1 MGVVPKRLAHTPASM
16 SDIPLLTPFTSEVG
30 DEGTAEYEVVNDAWG
45 TGSCIVPDGIDREG
59 SRCILNSIVT
69 TIAFSWRK

>member
-1 MGVVPKRLAHTPASM
+1 MSVVPKRLAHTLASM

-30 DEGTAEYEVVNDAWG
+30 DEGKAEYEIVNDAWG
-45 TGSCIVPDGIDREG
+45 TGLCIVPDSIDREE
-59 SRCILNSIVT
+59 SRYILSPITT